1 MDGQEGGHVDQR
13 RYFYVT
19 LFARDLLLKRFKELK
34 EEEGLALEEV
44 TGAET
49 GGPWAPERK
58 TILTVL
64 PRCSIFSTRLL
75 TPEEFLQTH
84 RYTKELN
91 A

>member
-1 MDGQEGGHVDQR
+1 MLHADWTELTGCVDTYMDGQEGGHVDQR

-49 GGPWAPERK
+49 GGP
-58 TILTVL
+58 
-64 PRCSIFSTRLL
+64 
-75 TPEEFLQTH
+75 
-84 RYTKELN
+84 
-91 A
+91 